1 MNRKTFCNNFSK
13 FLTNLYSEDGKFMT
27 HVSVVDTI
35 NFYIIKVDTEN
46 ENKIDSSKL
55 VEMFWNKDK
64 DSFGDLEYSKFNVI
78 NLIKTNQKNI
88 MNNIK
93 YSINIDELN
102 VDNFES
108 NESGVITSDFFD
120 GVSDKKYISLYE
132 KLKQITTIVSTYF
145 KLTKIEYNIVDFNII
160 SIETNSYYPS
170 DKLLSI
176 ILDNFDLNSE
186 EEINKNDLFLN
197 VI

>member
-1 MNRKTFCNNFSK
+1 
-13 FLTNLYSEDGKFMT
+13 
-27 HVSVVDTI
+27 
-35 NFYIIKVDTEN
+35 
-46 ENKIDSSKL
+46 
-55 VEMFWNKDK
+55 
-64 DSFGDLEYSKFNVI
+64 
-78 NLIKTNQKNI
+78 